1 VSMQLDLTGE
11 TAVRWAEP
19 DAAHL
24 PLLKEGGIT
33 AVVAAP
39 NAGFEKAC
47 VASGIRFVSER
58 QVRLLGIHEAGKA
71 QPGEIGLIKTGLWP
85 GTRNP
90 QATVASAT
98 RSLWMDQNC
107 YLVGY
112 LRALYPSQPAVL
124 AYLPD
129 ADAGVEPGRVIR
141 YESHELALVEAWVA
155 GGNYVLAPGA
165 RYREGLLKGAPD
177 ALAAWRR
184 LGKTAAWLRANVA
197 LFRQP
202 ALPVITVLVDRSDLS
217 LEIAN
222 LCYRFNV
229 SPALLE
235 PSNLPAADPR
245 RRLVIAAAGIAAPQ
259 GAIRSRILA
268 HATAGA
274 TVVADERGDKA
285 WWRAPGIKLLSSYP
299 DREDYACGKGRIVAY
314 REPVSDPGEFALDLI
329 DYATQKRRPARAWNS
344 QGALVLATSAPKTGP
359 VTGAAALHV
368 INYSQPTDQQTL
380 VLIQGNY
387 MSATVLRPEA
397 VSVPL
402 KISPRGTASEVA
414 LPGLGRVATVIFR

>member
-1 VSMQLDLTGE
+1 MPLDLTRE

-39 NAGFEKAC
+39 NEGFEKAC
-47 VASGIRFVSER
+47 VGSGIRFVSER
-58 QVRLLGIHEAGKA
+58 QVRLLGISEAGKA
-71 QPGEIGLIKTGLWP
+71 PPGEIGLIKTGLWP

-107 YLVGY
+107 YLVEY
-112 LRALYPSQPAVL
+112 LRALYPGQPAVL
-124 AYLPD
+124 AYLPN
-129 ADAGVEPGRVIR
+129 ADAGVAPGRVIR

-155 GGNYVLAPGA
+155 GGNYVLAPDA
-165 RYREGLLKGAPD
+165 RYREGLLKGAQD
-177 ALAAWRR
+177 ALTAWRR

-202 ALPVITVLVDRSDLS
+202 ALPIITVLVDRSDIS

-229 SPALLE
+229 SPALVE
-235 PSNLPAADPR
+235 ASNLPAADPR
-245 RRLVIAAAGIAAPQ
+245 RRLVIAAAGIATPQ
-259 GAIRSRILA
+259 GEVRSRILG
-268 HATAGA
+268 HATGGA
-274 TVVADERGDKA
+274 SVVPAPPGETA
-285 WWRAPGIKLLSSYP
+285 WGRAPGMKLLKSYP
-299 DREDYACGKGRIVAY
+299 DREDYSAGKGRIVAY
-314 REPVSDPGEFALDLI
+314 REAISDPGEFALDLI
-329 DYATQKRRPARAWNS
+329 DYATQKRRPARVWNS
-344 QGALVLATSAPKTGP
+344 QAGLVLATSAPRTGP
-359 VTGAAALHV
+359 VTGTAALHV
-368 INYSQPTDQQTL
+368 INYSQPTEQQIL
-380 VLIQGNY
+380 VRIQGNFT
-387 MSATVLRPEA
+387 SATLLRPEA
-397 VSVPL
+397 ESTPL

>member
-1 VSMQLDLTGE
+1 MQQDLTGE
-11 TAVRWAEP
+11 TAVRWADP

-33 AVVAAP
+33 AVVTAP
-39 NAGFEKAC
+39 NETFEKAC
-47 VASGIRFVSER
+47 VGSGIRFVSDR
-58 QVRLLGIHEAGKA
+58 QVRLLGINEAGKA

-90 QATVASAT
+90 QAAVASAT

-112 LRALYPSQPAVL
+112 LRALYPGQPAVL
-124 AYLPD
+124 AYLPN
-129 ADAGVEPGRVIR
+129 AEAGVESGRVIR

-155 GGNYVLAPGA
+155 GGNYVLAPDL
-165 RYREGLLKGAPD
+165 RYREGLLKGAQD
-177 ALAAWRR
+177 ALTAWRR

-202 ALPVITVLVDRSDLS
+202 ALPLITVLVDRGDMS

-229 SPALLE
+229 SPALVE
-235 PSNLPAADPR
+235 ASNPPAADPR
-245 RRLVIAAAGIAAPQ
+245 RRLVIAAAGIEAPK
-259 GAIRSRILA
+259 GGVASRILA

-274 TVVADERGDKA
+274 TVVADEPGEKA
-285 WWRAPGIKLLSSYP
+285 WWRAPGVKLLKSYP
-299 DREDYACGKGRIVAY
+299 DREDYSYGKGRIVAY

-329 DYATQKRRPARAWNS
+329 DYATQKRRPARVFNS
-344 QGALVLATSAPKTGP
+344 QGGLVLATSAPNTGP
-359 VTGAAALHV
+359 VTGTAALHV
-368 INYSQPTDQQTL
+368 INYSQPTEQQIL
-380 VLIQGNY
+380 VLIQGNFTN
-387 MSATVLRPEA
+387 ATMLRPEA
-397 VSVPL
+397 ESVPL

-414 LPGLGRVATVIFR
+414 LPGLGRVATVVFR

>member
-1 VSMQLDLTGE
+1 MQQDLTRE

-24 PLLKEGGIT
+24 PLLKQGGVT

-39 NAGFEKAC
+39 DAGFEKAC
-47 VASGIRFVSER
+47 AGSGIRFVSER
-58 QVRLLGIHEAGKA
+58 QVRLLGIGEAGKA

-98 RSLWMDQNC
+98 RGLWMDQNC

-112 LRALYPSQPAVL
+112 LRALYPDQPAVL

-129 ADAGVEPGRVIR
+129 ADAGVAPGRVIR

-155 GGNYVLAPGA
+155 GGNYVLAPDA

-177 ALAAWRR
+177 ALTAWLR

-202 ALPVITVLVDRSDLS
+202 ALPLITVLVDRSEIS

-229 SPALLE
+229 SPALVGA
-235 PSNLPAADPR
+235 PNLPAADPR
-245 RRLVIAAAGIAAPQ
+245 RRLVIAAAGIATPQ
-259 GAIRSRILA
+259 GEVRSRILA

-274 TVVADERGDKA
+274 TIVADEPGDKA
-285 WWRAPGIKLLSSYP
+285 WWRVSGMKLLDSYP
-299 DREDYACGKGRIVAY
+299 DREDYSYGKGRIVAY

-329 DYATQKRRPARAWNS
+329 DYATQKRRPARVFNS
-344 QGALVLATSAPKTGP
+344 QAGLVLATSAPKTGP
-359 VTGAAALHV
+359 VTGTAALHL
-368 INYSQPTDQQTL
+368 INYSQPTEQQIL
-380 VLIQGNY
+380 AQIQRNFT
-387 MSATVLRPEA
+387 SATLLRPEA
-397 VSVPL
+397 ASVPL

-414 LPGLGRVATVIFR
+414 LPGLGRVATVVFR

>member
-1 VSMQLDLTGE
+1 MLLDLTRE

-19 DAAHL
+19 DAAHV

-33 AVVAAP
+33 AVVAAS
-39 NAGFEKAC
+39 NEGFEKAC
-47 VASGIRFVSER
+47 VASGIRSVSER
-58 QVRLLGIHEAGKA
+58 QVRLLGITEAGKS

-112 LRALYPSQPAVL
+112 LRALYPGQPAVL
-124 AYLPD
+124 AYLPN
-129 ADAGVEPGRVIR
+129 ADAGVEAGRVIR

-155 GGNYVLAPGA
+155 GGNYVLAPDA
-165 RYREGLLKGAPD
+165 RYRESLLKGAQD
-177 ALAAWRR
+177 ALTAWRR
-184 LGKTAAWLRANVA
+184 LGKTAAWLRANID

-202 ALPVITVLVDRSDLS
+202 ALPLITVLVDRGDIS

-229 SPALLE
+229 SPALVE
-235 PSNLPAADPR
+235 ASNLPAADPR
-245 RRLVIAAAGIAAPQ
+245 RRLVIAAAGIEAPR
-259 GAIRSRILA
+259 GEVRSRILA

-274 TVVADERGDKA
+274 TVVADEPGEKA
-285 WWRAPGIKLLSSYP
+285 WWRAPDIKLLNSYA
-299 DREDYACGKGRIVAY
+299 DREVYSSGKGRIVAY

-329 DYATQKRRPARAWNS
+329 DYATQKRRPARTWNS
-344 QGALVLATSAPKTGP
+344 QGGLVLATSAPKTGL
-359 VTGAAALHV
+359 VTGTAALHV
-368 INYSQPTDQQTL
+368 INYSQSTEQQVL
-380 VLIQGNY
+380 VMIQGNFT
-387 MSATVLRPEA
+387 SATVLRPEA
-397 VSVPL
+397 ESVPL

-414 LPGLGRVATVIFR
+414 LPGLGRVATVVFH

>member
-1 VSMQLDLTGE
+1 MQQDLTGE
-11 TAVRWAEP
+11 TAVRWAAP

-39 NAGFEKAC
+39 NAGFERAC
-47 VASGIRFVSER
+47 AASGIRFISER
-58 QVRLLGIHEAGKA
+58 HVRLLGINEAGKA

-98 RSLWMDQNC
+98 RGLWMDQNC

-112 LRALYPSQPAVL
+112 LRALYPGQPAVL

-155 GGNYVLAPGA
+155 GGNYVLAPDA
-165 RYREGLLKGAPD
+165 RYREGLLKGAQD
-177 ALAAWRR
+177 ALTAWRR
-184 LGKTAAWLRANVA
+184 LGKTAAWLRANIA

-202 ALPVITVLVDRSDLS
+202 ALPIITVLVDRGNMS

-229 SPALLE
+229 SPALVE
-235 PSNLPAADPR
+235 AANLPAADPR

-259 GAIRSRILA
+259 GEIRSRILA
-268 HATAGA
+268 HAAAGA
-274 TVVADERGDKA
+274 TVVADEPGEKA
-285 WWRAPGIKLLSSYP
+285 WWRVPGMKLLNSYP
-299 DREDYACGKGRIVAY
+299 DREDYSSGKGRIVAY
-314 REPVSDPGEFALDLI
+314 RKPVSDPGEFALDLI
-329 DYATQKRRPARAWNS
+329 DYATQKQRPARVFNS
-344 QGALVLATSAPKTGP
+344 QGGLVLATSAPATGS
-359 VTGAAALHV
+359 VTGTAALHV
-368 INYSQPTDQQTL
+368 INYTQPTEQQVL
-380 VLIQGNY
+380 VRIQGNFT
-387 MSATVLRPEA
+387 SATLLRPEA
-397 VSVPL
+397 ESVPL
-402 KISPRGTASEVA
+402 KSSPRGTASEVA
-414 LPGLGRVATVIFR
+414 LPGLGRVATVVFR

>member
-1 VSMQLDLTGE
+1 MLLDLTRE

-39 NAGFEKAC
+39 NEGFEKAC
-47 VASGIRFVSER
+47 LGAGIRFVSER
-58 QVRLLGIHEAGKA
+58 QVRLLGISEAGKA

-90 QATVASAT
+90 QASVASAT

-107 YLVGY
+107 YLVAY
-112 LRALYPSQPAVL
+112 LRTLYPAQPAVL
-124 AYLPD
+124 AYLPN
-129 ADAGVEPGRVIR
+129 ADAGVESGRVIR

-155 GGNYVLAPGA
+155 GGNYVLAPDA
-165 RYREGLLKGAPD
+165 RYREGLRKGAQD
-177 ALAAWRR
+177 ALTAWRR
-184 LGKTAAWLRANVA
+184 LGKTAAWLRANVD

-202 ALPVITVLVDRSDLS
+202 ALPLITVLVDRGDMS

-229 SPALLE
+229 SPALVE
-235 PSNLPAADPR
+235 ASNPPAADAR
-245 RRLVIAAAGIAAPQ
+245 RRLVIAAAGIEAPK
-259 GAIRSRILA
+259 GEVRSRILA

-274 TVVADERGDKA
+274 TVVADEPGEKA
-285 WWRAPGIKLLSSYP
+285 WWRVPGMKLLNSYA
-299 DREDYACGKGRIVAY
+299 DREVYSSGKGRIVAY

-329 DYATQKRRPARAWNS
+329 DYATQKRRPARTWNS
-344 QGALVLATSAPKTGP
+344 QGGLVLATAAPKTGP
-359 VTGAAALHV
+359 VTGTAALHV
-368 INYSQPTDQQTL
+368 INYSQPTEQPIL
-380 VLIQGNY
+380 VSIQGNFS
-387 MSATVLRPEA
+387 SATVLRPEA
-397 VSVPL
+397 QSVPL

-414 LPGLGRVATVIFR
+414 LPGLGRVATVVFR

>member
-1 VSMQLDLTGE
+1 MQQDLTGE
-11 TAVRWAEP
+11 IAVRWAEP

-47 VASGIRFVSER
+47 VGSGIRFVSER
-58 QVRLLGIHEAGKA
+58 QVRLLGINEAGKA

-112 LRALYPSQPAVL
+112 LRALYPGQPAVL

-129 ADAGVEPGRVIR
+129 ADAGVEAGRVIR

-177 ALAAWRR
+177 ALTAWRR
-184 LGKTAAWLRANVA
+184 LGKTAAWLRTNVA

-202 ALPVITVLVDRSDLS
+202 ALPIITVLVDRSDMS

-229 SPALLE
+229 SPALVE
-235 PSNLPAADPR
+235 ASNLPAADP

-259 GAIRSRILA
+259 GEVRSRILA
-268 HATAGA
+268 HAAAGA
-274 TVVADERGDKA
+274 TVVADEPGEKA
-285 WWRAPGIKLLSSYP
+285 WWRAPGMKLLNRYP
-299 DREDYACGKGRIVAY
+299 DREDYSYGKGRIVAY

-329 DYATQKRRPARAWNS
+329 DYATQKRRPARVFNS
-344 QGALVLATSAPKTGP
+344 QGGLVLATAAPKIGP
-359 VTGAAALHV
+359 VTGTAALHV
-368 INYSQPTDQQTL
+368 INYSQPTEQQIL
-380 VLIQGNY
+380 LLIQGNFS
-387 MSATVLRPEA
+387 SATVLRPEA
-397 VSVPL
+397 ESVPL

-414 LPGLGRVATVIFR
+414 LPGLGRVATVVFR

>member
-1 VSMQLDLTGE
+1 MQQDLTGE

-19 DAAHL
+19 GAAHL

-39 NAGFEKAC
+39 NAGFERAC
-47 VASGIRFVSER
+47 AASGIRFISER
-58 QVRLLGIHEAGKA
+58 HVRLLGINEAGKA

-98 RSLWMDQNC
+98 RGLWMDQNC

-112 LRALYPSQPAVL
+112 LRALYPGQPAVL

-155 GGNYVLAPGA
+155 GGNYVLAPDA
-165 RYREGLLKGAPD
+165 RYREGLLKGAQD
-177 ALAAWRR
+177 ALTAWRR
-184 LGKTAAWLRANVA
+184 LGKTAAWLRANIA

-202 ALPVITVLVDRSDLS
+202 ALPIITVLVDRGNMS

-229 SPALLE
+229 SPALVE
-235 PSNLPAADPR
+235 AANLPAADPR

-259 GAIRSRILA
+259 GEIRSRILA
-268 HATAGA
+268 HAAAGA
-274 TVVADERGDKA
+274 TVVADEPGEKA
-285 WWRAPGIKLLSSYP
+285 WWRVPGMKLLNSYP
-299 DREDYACGKGRIVAY
+299 DREDYSSGKGRIVAY
-314 REPVSDPGEFALDLI
+314 RKPVSDPGEFALDLI
-329 DYATQKRRPARAWNS
+329 DYATQKQRPARVFNS
-344 QGALVLATSAPKTGP
+344 QGGLVLATSAPATGS
-359 VTGAAALHV
+359 VTGTAALHV
-368 INYSQPTDQQTL
+368 INYTQPTEQQVL
-380 VLIQGNY
+380 VRIQGNFT
-387 MSATVLRPEA
+387 SATLLRPEA
-397 VSVPL
+397 ESVPL
-402 KISPRGTASEVA
+402 KSSPRGTASEVA
-414 LPGLGRVATVIFR
+414 LPGLGRVATVVFR